1 MASAVQCKS
10 SRVYGLVLCPR
21 VCQLTWNLTD
31 KNCPT
36 TTTYE
41 QIVFAAASER
51 GKTNRQVDRQTDRRT
66 QTDKKS
72 DNKTKRYTSKQT
84 DSKVDT
90 GGRTLEWVEIPLIWN
105 PLFFNVHTYKRRG
118 KVVGSVDIEARHCR
132 CIWWCWS
139 RIVRY
144 HRKSS
149 VITENR
155 QISSGMVDSHRESSD
170 IITRIS
176 GCTNNA
182 GPQCPQIWPYFRVK
196 YMYGS

>member
-90 GGRTLEWVEIPLIWN
+90 GGRTLEWVEIPFSVFPILTRWSLKLYFFLTNCDREMPILPSFCIFKIGPREAEISLRTCQLAGIWLLKMVPPPPNTSINDARLKEN
-105 PLFFNVHTYKRRG
+105 P
-118 KVVGSVDIEARHCR
+118 D
-132 CIWWCWS
+132 
-139 RIVRY
+139 
-144 HRKSS
+144 
-149 VITENR
+149 
-155 QISSGMVDSHRESSD
+155 
-170 IITRIS
+170 
-176 GCTNNA
+176 
-182 GPQCPQIWPYFRVK
+182 
-196 YMYGS
+196 